1 MSQSIQQDAYTL
13 SSSLRRL
20 RKRAGLTQ
28 EQVSAQL
35 QVRGLDISRS
45 IYSQMETGTYGI
57 KLSVLVALK
66 DIFHAEYAD
75 FFADLP

>member
-1 MSQSIQQDAYTL
+1 MSQSIQQDAYAL